1 MKKSITVKIEY
12 DTYSKLTADDIH
24 TFLLEGRD
32 ECSFKVT
39 DADDELEDVF
49 ASDWYKGIKSEEIIA
64 EIKKD
69 LASVWSD
76 KFTKLRL
83 VKSNLE
89 KLEAVLQYKDDTK
102 TENHSCEGGDFQTVQ
117 GYWDCECE
125 SNYIHHRSVEI
136 CPNCGALSEEQ
147 PDSKTNEVF
156 NLFNKR
162 KGE

>member
-39 DADDELEDVF
+39 DADDELVDVF

-69 LASVWSD
+69 LVCIWDLLPGSLNEEP
-76 KFTKLRL
+76 FIKLRQAEE
-83 VKSNLE
+83 NLK
-89 KLEAVLQYKDDTK
+89 KLEAVLQYK
-102 TENHSCEGGDFQTVQ
+102 EG
-117 GYWDCECE
+117 
-125 SNYIHHRSVEI
+125 
-136 CPNCGALSEEQ
+136 
-147 PDSKTNEVF
+147 
-156 NLFNKR
+156 
-162 KGE
+162 